1 MLTSVRMAMLAE
13 NAQEWRRVQEALQSA
28 VEEAAVADVYQA
40 CAPNSLPWP
49 GKVYGARV
57 ECFGAC

>member
-1 MLTSVRMAMLAE
+1 MAMLAE

-40 CAPNSLPWP
+40 CAPDSLPWP
-49 GKVYGARV
+49 GEVYGARV
-57 ECFGAC
+57 QCFGAC